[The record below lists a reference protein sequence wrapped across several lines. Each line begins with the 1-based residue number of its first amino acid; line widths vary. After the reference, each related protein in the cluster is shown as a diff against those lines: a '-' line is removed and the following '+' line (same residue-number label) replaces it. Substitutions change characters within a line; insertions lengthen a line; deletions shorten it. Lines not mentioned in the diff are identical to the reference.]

1 MRAFFICFNVPNGF
15 VSEVPHCS
23 RDLELTGT
31 ASSFISVGTRRGA
44 RVREPPSGRK
54 APGCVCRGGERRR
67 RGSRGARKLP
77 ALSQPAGP
85 RARPRLCGESTPASR
100 APSPKGP
107 YSKRVSF
114 DSACRNHLHIFCTS
128 LAVSLE
134 PGSCGFGEGSGAG
147 LPGGPQPG
155 PEREE
160 EAVRGAELW
169 GWAWGRPWCGSPRPA
184 PAHLRRDPPTGT
196 GHAELPASAGPQAA
210 RGRSCAAGKGP
221 PAPRNQVVLSFR

>member
-44 RVREPPSGRK
+44 WVREPPSGRK

-67 RGSRGARKLP
+67 RGSRGARKAP

-85 RARPRLCGESTPASR
+85 GPGRASAGRAPRLPARPH
-100 APSPKGP
+100 PKDPTANGW
-107 YSKRVSF
+107 SF

-134 PGSCGFGEGSGAG
+134 PGSRGFGEGSGAG

-155 PEREE
+155 PEREK

-169 GWAWGRPWCGSPRPA
+169 G
-184 PAHLRRDPPTGT
+184 
-196 GHAELPASAGPQAA
+196 
-210 RGRSCAAGKGP
+210 
-221 PAPRNQVVLSFR
+221 